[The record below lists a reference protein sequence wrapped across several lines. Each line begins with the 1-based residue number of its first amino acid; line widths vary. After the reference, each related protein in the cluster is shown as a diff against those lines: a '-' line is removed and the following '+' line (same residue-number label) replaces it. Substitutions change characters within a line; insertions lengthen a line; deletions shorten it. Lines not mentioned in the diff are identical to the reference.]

1 MEGPEV
7 GLQGAEE
14 KMRSGEAEAG
24 GIDNTFKIQ
33 REDLVAGSCGG
44 PGT

>member
-1 MEGPEV
+1 MEGPEI

-24 GIDNTFKIQ
+24 GIENTFKIQ
-33 REDLVAGSCGG
+33 REDLVTGSWGG